1 MEMKKD
7 NSFLR
12 CRYTLASSARC
23 NHLAKYLLGSSSAVG
38 LNAYFAAAKAQ
49 KNPTNGPG
57 LFASRCIADGPYFL
71 FL

>member
-1 MEMKKD
+1 MEIKND

-23 NHLAKYLLGSSSAVG
+23 NHLAKYLPSGGRTAG
-38 LNAYFAAAKAQ
+38 LNHPFATAKAQ

-57 LFASRCIADGPYFL
+57 FY
-71 FL
+71 